1 MKNKL
6 LIIASHLSTGGA
18 PQFTLNKIELLKETY
33 DVYCVE
39 YDFLS
44 PHFVVQRNKI
54 INLLGDKFYSLS
66 SNKWELMDIIDSIH
80 PDIISIEEISETFI
94 QSDIL
99 EKVYTPNR
107 RWKIIETTHNSH
119 DNSNIKRYLPDKF
132 TFVSP
137 WSLDMYKHL
146 GVESTLI
153 EYPIDKKERNK
164 KEAQLKLGL
173 DPNSIHILNVGL
185 FTQGKNQGYAF
196 KIADKLKDK
205 NFVFHFVGNLAGN
218 FQEYWSPILE
228 KKPDNCVI
236 WGEKDNV
243 NEFIEACDLFL
254 FTSIFEL
261 NPLVIK
267 EVLCYNIPIF
277 MFNLHT
283 YYKGYDNNTN
293 CSFLSGSLEND
304 SNMILEHFNYKRQSK
319 GYVLYS
325 NKKYLDISK
334 KCIESI
340 RSFSRLPIYLYLLD
354 FDEEIDIPNVHTINW
369 KCDLE
374 NDDSMY
380 QLSNNNLYINRSNKN
395 IYKLLI
401 QRPRIIKDV
410 IEKFIDVAAYID
422 SDSIATSYVDNIFN
436 MYPEDSEYPYFVEG
450 VYDYLFYN
458 GRGGAETKED
468 LTSTLE
474 HPSCELFDVDQKIRE
489 RYRQTGYFVAG
500 KNTIEFLEEWSSMCE
515 NPTVMDN
522 NEWFAPYNEETIA
535 NVLLWKKG
543 ILNGL
548 PSIYVNGNSEII
560 DKVYDEVGFTGHDNL
575 LDNWLRIPAKE
586 ENLLFF
592 HGEKNIENLNKMI
605 EKLKTKNDIR
615 RN

>member
-99 EKVYTPNR
+99 EKIYTPNR

-119 DNSNIKRYLPDKF
+119 DNSNLKRYLPDKF

-137 WSLDMYKHL
+137 CSLDMYKHL

-196 KIADKLKDK
+196 KIAEKLKDK

-228 KKPDNCVI
+228 TKPDNCVI

-283 YYKGYDNNTN
+283 YYKGYDTNTN

-354 FDEEIDIPNVHTINW
+354 FYEEIDIPNVHTINW

-374 NDDSMY
+374 TDESMY

-401 QRPRIIKDV
+401 QRPRIIKDA

-422 SDSIATSYVDNIFN
+422 SDSISTSYVDNIFN

-474 HPSCELFDVDQKIRE
+474 HPSCELFDVNQKIRE

-500 KNTIEFLEEWSSMCE
+500 KNTIDFLEEWSSMCE